1 MVLIGAP
8 FALEASALLFDQE
21 RALAVWGRRGYELSP
36 SLQATAYFPLV
47 SDDMVRRVPDES
59 VGRHSTNAGS
69 YRGGCIR
76 DAAGHI
82 LPQSPS
88 FSVSHDYHSE
98 AIHGDQG
105 TLEHGTEVLSV
116 AASRVAYD
124 TVNISVCD
132 MKTTGVL
139 EADIA
144 HLPLGA
150 EKNPLF
156 LSLGMEAE
164 LIELPFA
171 QTAPSEETWVQS
183 QESQNDIGLFPVSIK
198 IDSGN
203 SLNWRVGIA
212 SDDRNIGANVRI
224 TNPTVTVSGDVAVR
238 RRSSMPTLTFDES
251 ITTQF
256 DSFNSVNVMPP
267 HISFSFPRFDEIH
280 EARAPVNY
288 EISDNLALSGSLI
301 PLGAQ
306 ISAGTGSELMN
317 NGGLTDRAGG
327 FSLDVSSTAG
337 FETNPFLIDLPDTGT
352 ASLRLSLLP
361 TFSRQGARGDV
372 RLSARIEQIE
382 YTESYD
388 AVQNVGANF
397 GSRFKLNERLEGN
410 VDLSFDSGVFVTN
423 FTGQGPVDGA
433 PDDGGGLSGGD
444 DITLLGLDQPRNQY
458 QAGAGLRY
466 QHSEHDELGVSM
478 SFRADRFEEPDLQ
491 DLQESDFLAGQISY
505 ARQISSGL
513 TIGMAVD
520 ASSIDFV
527 DQSLGEITTISPQ
540 AIVGLTFSPTW
551 ELTGSLGIASIRSD
565 TSFSEETST
574 AFSGDFSICRNG
586 VRANLCLTGARQV
599 VPFGV
604 GGAGLQ
610 SNVGVAYSLR
620 LSERETFSLNAN
632 YGRASEA
639 FFADGGGIETI
650 GGLLSYQLELAERVR
665 LSADARY
672 TDLRLDL
679 GSNVSNFQV
688 LVGLTVRVGRAR

>member
-1 MVLIGAP
+1 
-8 FALEASALLFDQE
+8 
-21 RALAVWGRRGYELSP
+21 
-36 SLQATAYFPLV
+36 
-47 SDDMVRRVPDES
+47 
-59 VGRHSTNAGS
+59 
-69 YRGGCIR
+69 
-76 DAAGHI
+76 
-82 LPQSPS
+82 
-88 FSVSHDYHSE
+88 
-98 AIHGDQG
+98 
-105 TLEHGTEVLSV
+105 
-116 AASRVAYD
+116 
-124 TVNISVCD
+124 
-132 MKTTGVL
+132 
-139 EADIA
+139 
-144 HLPLGA
+144 
-150 EKNPLF
+150 
-156 LSLGMEAE
+156 
-164 LIELPFA
+164 
-171 QTAPSEETWVQS
+171 
-183 QESQNDIGLFPVSIK
+183 
-198 IDSGN
+198 
-203 SLNWRVGIA
+203 
-212 SDDRNIGANVRI
+212 
-224 TNPTVTVSGDVAVR
+224 
-238 RRSSMPTLTFDES
+238 
-251 ITTQF
+251 
-256 DSFNSVNVMPP
+256 MPP
-267 HISFSFPRFDEIH
+267 HISFGFPRFDEFH

-317 NGGLTDRAGG
+317 NGGLTGRAGG
-327 FSLDVSSTAG
+327 FGLDVSSTAG

-444 DITLLGLDQPRNQY
+444 DITLLGLDQPRDQY

-466 QHSEHDELGVSM
+466 QLSEHDELGVSI

-527 DQSLGEITTISPQ
+527 DQSVGEITTISPQ

-639 FFADGGGIETI
+639 FFGDGGGIETI
-650 GGLLSYQLELAERVR
+650 GGFVSYQLELAERVR

-672 TDLRLDL
+672 TDLRPEL